1 MGMVG
6 SQSCEMRYLWFAVV
20 PTAGQSDVK
29 QSQNLKRQHC
39 AIIVFGLVLLPGSW
53 RAFGTKLCCVSSF
66 PTPNCRVLG
75 RWDRIRIAFPLL
87 KLSVR
92 EEMNLS
98 SQILVHQ
105 TCASRS
111 HSGLFSLGFKT
122 YLPIKQGLGAE
133 PCTVGLPWVIPPIWP
148 AQS

>member
-1 MGMVG
+1 M
-6 SQSCEMRYLWFAVV
+6 
-20 PTAGQSDVK
+20 K
-29 QSQNLKRQHC
+29 QSQHLKRQRC

-53 RAFGTKLCCVSSF
+53 RAFETMLCCLSSF
-66 PTPNCRVLG
+66 PTPNCRVLC
-75 RWDRIRIAFPLL
+75 RWDRTRIAFPLL

-111 HSGLFSLGFKT
+111 HSGLVLALICKSNRDWGLSHAQLGS
-122 YLPIKQGLGAE
+122 YLLSGQPRAE
-133 PCTVGLPWVIPPIWP
+133 
-148 AQS
+148 